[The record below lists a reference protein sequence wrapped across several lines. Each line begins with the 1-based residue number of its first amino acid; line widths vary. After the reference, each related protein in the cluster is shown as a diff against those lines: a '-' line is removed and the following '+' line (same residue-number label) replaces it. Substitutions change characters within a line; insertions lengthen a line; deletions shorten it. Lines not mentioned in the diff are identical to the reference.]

1 MARDGEDGSPPRER
15 AALQFAAGATRVP
28 RGTNNSWHPES
39 AAKNKEIARCKTYIA
54 RLKSKLGR
62 SSSRVRHGHSQVPL
76 TDIESG
82 EGAAGVAPRAAAPA
96 GGDAETGWESI
107 QPDPN
112 PPFVSLSS
120 TVRLLGCP
128 GAMECGQ
135 LCTRLPIFCLFG
147 IFIAPAVYFLG
158 LAAVLVLL
166 LLVLCLG
173 CPCGIALAW
182 LFPRCWPG
190 FKPPSEVAWKAA
202 KALQTLRVVTYTNP
216 KPAEWNAEQLAD
228 KRQLKTALLRYAI
241 AIRVPVSAEQEP
253 LASVSL
259 GQISYL
265 G

>member
-1 MARDGEDGSPPRER
+1 MADS
-15 AALQFAAGATRVP
+15 TRP
-28 RGTNNSWHPES
+28 KM
-39 AAKNKEIARCKTYIA
+39 AKPSQTYIA

-62 SSSRVRHGHSQVPL
+62 SVRHGHSQVPL

-96 GGDAETGWESI
+96 GGDAETGWDSI

-241 AIRVPVSAEQEP
+241 AIRVPVSAEQARLSISRP
-253 LASVSL
+253 DLVSRLDLISRLDLGGGRARVARGCGRASDDSSL
-259 GQISYL
+259 RINQSP
-265 G
+265 

>member
-1 MARDGEDGSPPRER
+1 MSDSTPPRM
-15 AALQFAAGATRVP
+15 
-28 RGTNNSWHPES
+28 
-39 AAKNKEIARCKTYIA
+39 AKPSQTYVA

-62 SSSRVRHGHSQVPL
+62 SGSRVRHGHSQVPL

-96 GGDAETGWESI
+96 GGDAETGWDSI

-241 AIRVPVSAEQEP
+241 AIRVPVSAEQARLSISRP
-253 LASVSL
+253 GLVSRLDL
-259 GQISYL
+259 G
-265 G
+265 GGRARVA